1 MATPDHN
8 IKSSLPTGAVTLL
21 FTDIAGSS
29 RLWEQYG
36 DRFIPVWQAHDAI
49 LRDAM
54 SRFQGYE
61 VKSEGDA
68 FMVAFSDPTDAVH
81 CALYA
86 QTALARYPW
95 PADIGPIRVRMGL
108 HSGEPFVFHNDYFG
122 PVVNRAAYICK
133 AAQGGQVLISEE
145 TQQQVAEQV
154 DGGIEFKDH
163 GEQRLKDM
171 DTPQRLYEVW
181 HPSLEVTLF
190 PPPYTLEGQPNNLPT
205 QRTSFVGRSRE
216 IEAIASFLAQG
227 NKPILTLTGP
237 GGIGKTRL
245 SLQAAAAKA
254 EWFPDGVW
262 YVKLMEARDVAGAA
276 VEIAT
281 AMRIPLD
288 QRHSPME
295 QVREWLAD
303 RRCLLI
309 LDDANTIPQVD
320 SLIRELLSGS
330 TSLRCL
336 ATARESLQISG
347 GDELALAGLSTQPEM
362 SGPVQRPAMAP
373 LTEDKG
379 QSSPPQPVDHT
390 EAAYA
395 ELAQTDAGRLFLERA
410 MAVNP
415 QLRLS
420 ASELEAAA
428 ILLRKLEGTPANIEL
443 AAQMMDR
450 LTPSLVLQWLE
461 QRLPAD
467 RVPAKSA
474 GVQKFKNIVRG
485 AAQKVSDHIPD
496 IPRAVEV
503 NLGRLLQGVAGLA
516 TERRDARQATEL
528 GRESLRVSR
537 ETGDL
542 LGTAAAL
549 RQLAQVKWQQG
560 DRQSATALL
569 TAAAQLYRE
578 SNSEQYPAIQRELDH
593 ARELLGQSEGRL
605 PIVPTVEGAV
615 ALALED
621 RQ

>member
-1 MATPDHN
+1 MPDN
-8 IKSSLPTGAVTLL
+8 PAKSSLPTGTVTLL

-54 SRFQGYE
+54 AQFHGYE

-68 FMVAFSDPTDAVH
+68 FMVAFADPADAVH
-81 CALYA
+81 CSLYA
-86 QTALARYPW
+86 QMALARYPW
-95 PADIGPIRVRMGL
+95 PADIGPVKVRMGL
-108 HSGEPFVFHNDYFG
+108 HTGEPFMFHNDYFG

-133 AAQGGQVLISEE
+133 AAHGGQVLISEE
-145 TQQQVAEQV
+145 TQQLVGQRV
-154 DGGIEFKDH
+154 DAGIDFRDH

-171 DTPQRLYEVW
+171 STPQRLYEVW
-181 HPSLEVTLF
+181 HPGLEVTLF
-190 PPPYTLEGQPNNLPT
+190 PPPCTLEGQPNNLPV
-205 QRTSFVGRSRE
+205 QRTSFVGRAQE

-227 NKPILTLTGP
+227 NKPVLTLIGP

-262 YVKLMEARDVAGAA
+262 YVKLMHAQDVVGAA

-288 QRHSPME
+288 LRRSAVE
-295 QVREWLAD
+295 QIQEWLAD

-309 LDDANTIPQVD
+309 LDDANTVPQVD

-336 ATARESLQISG
+336 ATARESLQISD
-347 GDELALAGLSTQPEM
+347 GDELALAGLPTQPETPLR
-362 SGPVQRPAMAP
+362 SYPPPLAAPAPAETNP
-373 LTEDKG
+373 AAL
-379 QSSPPQPVDHT
+379 QPADRAET
-390 EAAYA
+390 AYA

-428 ILLRKLEGTPANIEL
+428 VLLRKLEGAPSNIEL

-467 RVPAKSA
+467 RVPARSA

-503 NLGRLLQGVAGLA
+503 NLSRLLQGVAGLA
-516 TERRDARQATEL
+516 AERRDSRQAAEL
-528 GRESLRVSR
+528 NRESLRVAH
-537 ETGDL
+537 ETGDM
-542 LGTAAAL
+542 LGAAAAL

-569 TAAAQLYRE
+569 TVAAQLYRE
-578 SNSEQYPAIQRELDH
+578 SNSEQYPEIQRELDH

-605 PIVPTVEGAV
+605 PIAPTVDSAV

>member
-1 MATPDHN
+1 MPEHN
-8 IKSSLPTGAVTLL
+8 AKSSLPTGTVTLL

-49 LRDAM
+49 LRDAI

-68 FMVAFSDPTDAVH
+68 FMVAFADPADAVH

-95 PADIGPIRVRMGL
+95 PADIGPIKVRMGL
-108 HSGEPFVFHNDYFG
+108 HCGEPFVFHNDYFG

-133 AAQGGQVLISEE
+133 AAHGGQVLISEE
-145 TQQQVAEQV
+145 TQQLVADHV
-154 DGGIEFKDH
+154 DAGIEFKDH

-171 DTPQRLYEVW
+171 GVPQRLYEVW
-181 HPSLEVTLF
+181 HPSLEMTLF
-190 PPPYTLEGQPNNLPT
+190 PPPCTLEGQPNNLPV

-262 YVKLMEARDVAGAA
+262 YVKLMEAHDVLGAA

-288 QRHSPME
+288 PRRSPVD

-309 LDDANTIPQVD
+309 LDDANSIPQVD

-336 ATARESLQISG
+336 ATARESLQISEG
-347 GDELALAGLSTQPEM
+347 VELPLTGLSTNAETSLHSGRVAAETALNSEAGQPDLH
-362 SGPVQRPAMAP
+362 PAA
-373 LTEDKG
+373 D
-379 QSSPPQPVDHT
+379 QIA
-390 EAAYA
+390 AAYA

-415 QLRLS
+415 QLKLS
-420 ASELEAAA
+420 AAELEAAA
-428 ILLRKLEGTPANIEL
+428 VLLRKLEGAPSNIEL

-496 IPRAVEV
+496 IPRALEV

-516 TERRDARQATEL
+516 TERRDSRQATEL

-549 RQLAQVKWQQG
+549 RQLARVKWQQG

-578 SNSEQYPAIQRELDH
+578 SDSEQYPEIQRELDH
-593 ARELLGQSEGRL
+593 ARELLGHAEGKL
-605 PIVPTVEGAV
+605 PIAPTVDGAV